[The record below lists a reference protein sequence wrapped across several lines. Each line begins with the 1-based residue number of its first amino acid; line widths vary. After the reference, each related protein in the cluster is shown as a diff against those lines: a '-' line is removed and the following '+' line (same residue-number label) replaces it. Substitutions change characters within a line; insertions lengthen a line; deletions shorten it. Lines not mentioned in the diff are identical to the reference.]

1 LPEEEEVGRG
11 PGGSERRGWR
21 RAGPLGS
28 QGPVGREADGWAW
41 EKEAAQERRR
51 GSGPVADHTGRAER
65 KEVGPKSLLGL
76 KSKEVKEKS
85 IFN

>member
-1 LPEEEEVGRG
+1 VG
-11 PGGSERRGWR
+11 PTGSERRGWR
-21 RAGPLGS
+21 QDGPAGS
-28 QGPVGREADGWAW
+28 QGSMGREVGGWAW
-41 EKEAAQERRR
+41 EKEAAQDWRR

-65 KEVGPKSLLGL
+65 KEARPKSLLGL